1 MPDSQSLIL
10 FAAAMVAG
18 IVCFRLFLVLGR
30 RTGHEPTA
38 RPAPPEDKPGTQRP
52 AAAIEGPRSNGPSSS
67 GLVEIQLADR
77 NFDTAHFVAGA
88 REAYARIVKAF
99 AAGDR
104 AALAPL
110 LSPPVLEAFEG
121 AIAARGAQ
129 KPATFNTLHDARIV
143 GASLAGRHAEITVA
157 FRAEFSAPAGGDG
170 PREGTSDAAPPDAT
184 PQDVTDV
191 WTFARDLDSTDP
203 NWMLVATAGE
213 LPE

>member
-38 RPAPPEDKPGTQRP
+38 RPPEKAPESAPEKTAEAQRAP
-52 AAAIEGPRSNGPSSS
+52 AALEAPRSETPSSN
-67 GLVEIQLADR
+67 GLIEIQLADR
-77 NFDTAHFVAGA
+77 NFDTPHFLSGA
-88 REAYARIVKAF
+88 REAYVRIVKAF

-110 LSPPVLEAFEG
+110 LSPQVLDAFEG
-121 AIAARGAQ
+121 AIAARGQSA
-129 KPATFNTLHDARIV
+129 PAAFNALNDARIA
-143 GASLAGRHAEITVA
+143 GASLAARHAEITVA
-157 FRAEFSAPAGGDG
+157 FRAEFAGASG
-170 PREGTSDAAPPDAT
+170 PEEVA
-184 PQDVTDV
+184 DV

-203 NWMLVATAGE
+203 NWTLVATSGE

>member
-10 FAAAMVAG
+10 FAVALVAG

-38 RPAPPEDKPGTQRP
+38 RSAP
-52 AAAIEGPRSNGPSSS
+52 AAEKAPSQPATAALEAPRVDASAPS

-77 NFDTAHFVAGA
+77 NFDPAHFLSGA
-88 REAYARIVKAF
+88 REAYGRIVKAF

-110 LSPPVLEAFEG
+110 LSPAVAQAFES
-121 AIAARGAQ
+121 AIAARGEAA
-129 KPATFNTLHDARIV
+129 PAAFNTLHDARIV

-157 FRAEFSAPAGGDG
+157 FRAEFAGQNG
-170 PREGTSDAAPPDAT
+170 PE
-184 PQDVTDV
+184 DVSDV
-191 WTFARDLDSTDP
+191 WTFSRDLDSADP
-203 NWMLVATAGE
+203 NWTLVATSGE